1 MTGKEALAYI
11 HNVPWQGTRLGLERT
26 RELMEK
32 LGHPEEKLR
41 FIHIAGTNGKGST
54 AAMTASVLRAA
65 GLRTGLYTSPYL
77 QVFNERMSVDGEMI
91 SDKELGEITSMIRPL
106 AEEMADPPTEFELI
120 TAVAMAYFL
129 RRRCDIVVLEVGM
142 GGRLDSTNVIPAPE
156 AAVICNIGLDHV
168 AELGDTVEKIAFEKA
183 GIIKPG
189 CDTVLYEPE
198 SAGVA
203 AVVRRVCEERG
214 AALHTADFSALESLE
229 DSVLGQTFS
238 YKNHREMH
246 IRLLGR
252 HQLKNAAVVLE
263 LAEVLRGKGYAISE
277 EALRRGLAQAVWPGR
292 FEVLHTAPAFI
303 ADGGHNRQCV
313 EAVAAAL
320 EHYFPGKKIRFIM
333 GVLADKDYDSMLE
346 VLTPL
351 AGRFYTLTP
360 DSPRALSARALAEK
374 LAPSGKRVEVCTD
387 AADAV
392 RRAMAEA
399 GPEDVICCVGSLY
412 MTGAVRTAC
421 RELLG

>member
-91 SDKELGEITSMIRPL
+91 SDEELGEITSMIRPL

-214 AALHTADFSALESLE
+214 AALHMADFSALESLE

-238 YKNHREMH
+238 LDHM
-246 IRLLGR
+246 
-252 HQLKNAAVVLE
+252 
-263 LAEVLRGKGYAISE
+263 ISE
-277 EALRRGLAQAVWPGR
+277 
-292 FEVLHTAPAFI
+292 
-303 ADGGHNRQCV
+303 
-313 EAVAAAL
+313 
-320 EHYFPGKKIRFIM
+320 
-333 GVLADKDYDSMLE
+333 
-346 VLTPL
+346 
-351 AGRFYTLTP
+351 AG
-360 DSPRALSARALAEK
+360 
-374 LAPSGKRVEVCTD
+374 
-387 AADAV
+387 
-392 RRAMAEA
+392 
-399 GPEDVICCVGSLY
+399 
-412 MTGAVRTAC
+412 
-421 RELLG
+421 